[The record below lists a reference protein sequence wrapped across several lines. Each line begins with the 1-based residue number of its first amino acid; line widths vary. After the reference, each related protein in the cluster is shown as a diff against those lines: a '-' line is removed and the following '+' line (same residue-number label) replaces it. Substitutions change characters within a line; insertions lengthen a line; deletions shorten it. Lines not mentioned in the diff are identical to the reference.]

1 MDDLED
7 ADMRLDNSRESQ
19 QISERRI
26 PLGTLGHLVIFLW
39 CLVLVL
45 YSTPENMIWV
55 SGLCILVLLILYPRI
70 WRSVLNARR
79 LLLLVLIAVPP
90 IFFLGD
96 VDNIFL
102 GIPYSSVGSISSL
115 HIALRF
121 IVVLTALEGMTSA
134 VEISALAG
142 ILERFGLKGL
152 GFSMGVAVNLL
163 PSLQKSCTQSWLTL
177 KMRGGLRKR
186 WWKGLKLFSLTSI
199 TCALKRAE
207 EIALAAESRAFSPEK
222 TRPLPIEQSPLDWVV
237 FSLVCLSILLINW

>member
-1 MDDLED
+1 
-7 ADMRLDNSRESQ
+7 MRLEKSRESQ
-19 QISERRI
+19 EITDRRI

-45 YSTPENMIWV
+45 CSSPENMIWI
-55 SGLCILVLLILYPRI
+55 SGLCILVLMILYPGV
-70 WRSVLNARR
+70 WRSVFNGRR
-79 LLLLVLIAVPP
+79 IILLGLIAIPP

-96 VDNIFL
+96 VDKLFL
-102 GIPYSSVGSISSL
+102 GIPYSSVGGISSL
-115 HIALRF
+115 HIVLRF
-121 IVVLTALEGMTSA
+121 FVVLMALEGMTSA

-152 GFSMGVAVNLL
+152 GFSIGVAVNLL
-163 PSLQKSCTQSWLTL
+163 PSLQKSCTQSWHTL

-222 TRPLPIEQSPLDWVV
+222 TRPLPVKRSPFDWVV
-237 FSLVCLSILLINW
+237 FSLGFISILLII